1 MTVHGSYAA
10 IPANDDAW
18 DPRADASFRQVLP
31 VILQEV
37 LSEQHLDRLLAAVCD
52 GGEELIDDLSLTVQ
66 GLDRRMLVDHIFTDR
81 EERNDATNG
90 TIAMLDLR
98 PDRVEVRIPLTHD
111 GVRLCD
117 LVASR
122 PSGEWIAAQ
131 HRGQLRIYA
140 DLVAPLV
147 FALLEAEELRL
158 AALTD
163 QLTGLA
169 NRRAL
174 DHELARLC
182 GEGTHLWLLLLDV
195 DGLKEVNDALGYDKG
210 DHLISTLA
218 RTIVET
224 IKHRHLAA
232 RMGGDEFIVILPD
245 ATQKHA
251 YKQAKRITKRFA
263 RQPLHPRVAE
273 LSGGVSVGVIEARP
287 GEEPRDLVRRAA
299 RSMRLNKR
307 RRRTDRQSPS

>member
-1 MTVHGSYAA
+1 MTVRGSDAA

-18 DPRADASFRQVLP
+18 DPRADASFRQALP
-31 VILQEV
+31 VILSEV
-37 LSEQHLDRLLAAVCD
+37 LSEQQLDDLLTAVCD
-52 GGEELIDDLSLTVQ
+52 GGEELIDDLTLTVQ
-66 GLDRRMLVDHIFTDR
+66 GLDRRLLADYIFTER
-81 EERNDATNG
+81 EQPLDATDG

-98 PDRVEVRIPLTHD
+98 PERVEVRVPMTH
-111 GVRLCD
+111 GAVRLCD
-117 LVASR
+117 LVATR
-122 PSGEWIAAQ
+122 PGGGWIAAQ
-131 HRGQLRIYA
+131 QRGQLRLYA
-140 DLVAPLV
+140 DLVSPLV
-147 FALLEAEELRL
+147 FALLEAEELRR

-182 GEGTHLWLLLLDV
+182 AEGRHLWLLLLDV

-218 RTIVET
+218 STITET
-224 IKHRHLAA
+224 IKDRHLAA

-245 ATQKHA
+245 ATRKQA
-251 YKQAKRITKRFA
+251 RKQAKRITKRFA

-273 LSGGVSVGVIEARP
+273 ISGGVSVGMIEARP

-299 RSMRLNKR
+299 RSMRVNKR
-307 RRRTDRQSPS
+307 RRRTDRQSP

>member
-1 MTVHGSYAA
+1 MTVRGSDAA

-18 DPRADASFRQVLP
+18 DPRADASFRQALP
-31 VILQEV
+31 VILSEV
-37 LSEQHLDRLLAAVCD
+37 LSEQQLDDLLTAVCD
-52 GGEELIDDLSLTVQ
+52 GGEELIDDLTLTVQ
-66 GLDRRMLVDHIFTDR
+66 GLDRRLLADYIFTER
-81 EERNDATNG
+81 EQPLDATDG

-98 PDRVEVRIPLTHD
+98 PERVEVRVPMTH
-111 GVRLCD
+111 GAVRLCD
-117 LVASR
+117 LVATR
-122 PSGEWIAAQ
+122 PGGGWIAAQ
-131 HRGQLRIYA
+131 QRGQLRLYA
-140 DLVAPLV
+140 DLVSPLV
-147 FALLEAEELRL
+147 FALLEAEELRR

-182 GEGTHLWLLLLDV
+182 AEGRHLWLLLLDV

-218 RTIVET
+218 STITET
-224 IKHRHLAA
+224 IKDRHLAA

-245 ATQKHA
+245 ATRNQA
-251 YKQAKRITKRFA
+251 RKQAKRITKRFA

-273 LSGGVSVGVIEARP
+273 ISGGVSVGMIEARP

-299 RSMRLNKR
+299 RSMRVNKR
-307 RRRTDRQSPS
+307 RRRTDRQSP

>member
-1 MTVHGSYAA
+1 
-10 IPANDDAW
+10 
-18 DPRADASFRQVLP
+18 
-31 VILQEV
+31 
-37 LSEQHLDRLLAAVCD
+37 
-52 GGEELIDDLSLTVQ
+52 
-66 GLDRRMLVDHIFTDR
+66 
-81 EERNDATNG
+81 
-90 TIAMLDLR
+90 
-98 PDRVEVRIPLTHD
+98 IPLSHD

-117 LVASR
+117 LVATRS
-122 PSGEWIAAQ
+122 SGGWIDAQ
-131 HRGQLRIYA
+131 HRGQLRLYA

-174 DHELARLC
+174 DHELGRLC
-182 GEGTHLWLLLLDV
+182 AEGRHLWLLLLDV

-218 RTIVET
+218 RTITET
-224 IKHRHLAA
+224 IKRRHLAA

-245 ATQKHA
+245 ATR
-251 YKQAKRITKRFA
+251 KQARKQAQRITKRIA

-273 LSGGVSVGVIEARP
+273 ISGGVSVGMIEARP

-299 RSMRLNKR
+299 RSMRVNKR
-307 RRRTDRQSPS
+307 RRRTDRQSP